1 MNRKRTIP
9 ETVQDD
15 IAGFPPAVRT
25 NLKKIGR
32 RSESRIWCEGG
43 DELWNANVD
52 AERRIDLL
60 RRFQIAHWAV
70 SNDGARSKAL

>member
-32 RSESRIWCEGG
+32 RSGEPH
-43 DELWNANVD
+43 LV
-52 AERRIDLL
+52 RR
-60 RRFQIAHWAV
+60 RR
-70 SNDGARSKAL
+70 